1 MDDFDKEHSEWKYNL
16 MKNGIPKKGNEQQT
30 TGLLDKRSVVQML
43 EWVGAGMFLVGG
55 FAIFIGLLVLTGGGL
70 PAYGAFVIIGSGIAC
85 MFQGLVLA
93 GFEFVV
99 LAAIKYLESHK
110 TEGQG

>member
-16 MKNGIPKKGNEQQT
+16 MKNGIPKKGNGQQT

-55 FAIFIGLLVLTGGGL
+55 FATFIGLLVLVGGGL

-93 GFEFVV
+93 GFEFIV

-110 TEGQG
+110 TGGQG

>member
-16 MKNGIPKKGNEQQT
+16 MKNGIPKKGSEQQT
-30 TGLLDKRSVVQML
+30 TGLLDKQSVVQML

-70 PAYGAFVIIGSGIAC
+70 PAYGAFVIIGSGVAC
-85 MFQGLVLA
+85 MFQGLILA
-93 GFEFVV
+93 GFEFIV

-110 TEGQG
+110 TGGQG